1 MSTTISIPT
10 PLDETS
16 ATVAQQLGLSLND
29 FVAAAL
35 TAYLAK
41 DEHRSVTEQLNQVYQ
56 TQTGAV
62 DPVLLTLQRLSLP
75 EERWE

>member
-16 ATVAQQLGLSLND
+16 ATAAQQLGLSLND

-41 DEHRSVTEQLNQVYQ
+41 YQHRPVTEQLNQVYQ

-62 DPVLLTLQRLSLP
+62 DPVWLTLQRLSLP
-75 EERWE
+75 EEQWE